1 MIKNNQHPFYSVTL
15 DVVYGRI
22 ILGGVID
29 TGEILITKTPHD
41 KVSTESFLK
50 NPQNMS
56 FEFFSPSEFNLI
68 SSSLMNMP
76 ITGRSVVQNSSIFED
91 LNEDPTV
98 TQTVVYLKND
108 TQSYQTHKGNIS
120 TLFYDAS

>member
-15 DVVYGRI
+15 DVVYGKI

-50 NPQNMS
+50 NPQNMG
-56 FEFFSPSEFNLI
+56 FEVSSPSEFNLI
-68 SSSLMNMP
+68 SNGSINMP
-76 ITGRSVVQNSSIFED
+76 ITDVTLVQNNSIFED
-91 LNEDPTV
+91 LNEEPTV

-108 TQSYQTHKGNIS
+108 TKSYQVYKGNIG
-120 TLFYDAS
+120 TMFYDAS

>member
-15 DVVYGRI
+15 DVIYGRI

-56 FEFFSPSEFNLI
+56 FEVSSPSEFNLI
-68 SSSLMNMP
+68 SNSLINMP
-76 ITGRSVVQNSSIFED
+76 IAIISVVQNSSIFED

-108 TQSYQTHKGNIS
+108 TQSYQTHKGNIN